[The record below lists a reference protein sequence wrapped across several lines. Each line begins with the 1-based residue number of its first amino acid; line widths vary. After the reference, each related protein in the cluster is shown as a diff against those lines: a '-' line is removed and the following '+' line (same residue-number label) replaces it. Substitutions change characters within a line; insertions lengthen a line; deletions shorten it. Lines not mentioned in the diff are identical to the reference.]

1 MAEKLCELRKK
12 GGGGTSEL
20 TYKEGGSVTSK
31 TLSLEVG
38 KTYIIMVAFNSSSDY
53 INPIPTIDWVH
64 STNFNVGKQV
74 TVRIV
79 QYKAT
84 SATLLIKT
92 NGGTQF
98 TYQVYEC

>member
-1 MAEKLCELRKK
+1 MRPQKNR
-12 GGGGTSEL
+12 GGTSEL
-20 TYKEGGSVTSK
+20 TYKEGGSATSK

-38 KTYIIMVAFNSSSDY
+38 KTYIIMVAFNSSADY
-53 INPIPTIDWVH
+53 INPIPTIDWTH
-64 STNFNVGKQV
+64 ATNFNVGSQV
-74 TVRIV
+74 IVRIV